1 MTTLTKLAHV
11 TESQQFTVP
20 LLMDLFDRSRQ
31 MERIV
36 QRGGTHDYHH
46 RIMAALFYAPS
57 TRTRLSFEAA
67 MHRLGGRVIST
78 EHARAFSSEIEGEQ
92 VEDTIRIIAG
102 YSDVIVIRH
111 TDEDGAHRAAAVSAV
126 PVINAGDG
134 NGGQHPTQALLD
146 LYTIYRERSLDG
158 LSIAFIGELDRGRT
172 ARSLAYL
179 LAKFERIRIF
189 FVAPPEMQMKP
200 DILDYLDRHGVHYD
214 LSSDLDRV
222 IGEADVIYQTRIR
235 PERFTASSVAD
246 GTLGPA
252 LSSCDGVGPAAL
264 SRSDPGSNAIV
275 DRQSPIENA
284 FPPCSSVSSV
294 VKGFRIHSSVLQKM
308 KPDALILHPL
318 PRTVELDKTVDS
330 DSRALYFRQAA
341 NGLYVRMALLT
352 MLLES

>member
-1 MTTLTKLAHV
+1 MISTIDARQAKASCRLALRHL
-11 TESQQFTVP
+11 TESQQLTVP

-36 QRGGTHDYHH
+36 QRGGTLDYQH
-46 RIMAALFYAPS
+46 RIMAALFYEPS

-67 MHRLGGRVIST
+67 MHRLGGRVVST
-78 EHARAFSSEIEGEQ
+78 EHARSFSSEVEGEQ
-92 VEDTIRIIAG
+92 VEDSIRIVG
-102 YSDVIVIRH
+102 SYSDVIVIRH
-111 TDEDGAHRAAAVSAV
+111 TDEDGAHRAAAISPV

-189 FVAPPEMQMKP
+189 FVAPQEMQIKA
-200 DILDYLDRHGVHYD
+200 DILEYLDRHGVHYELVGD
-214 LSSDLDRV
+214 LERAIREV
-222 IGEADVIYQTRIR
+222 DVVYQTRIR
-235 PERFTASSVAD
+235 PDRIAD
-246 GTLGPA
+246 APA
-252 LSSCDGVGPAAL
+252 L
-264 SRSDPGSNAIV
+264 RKFAI
-275 DRQSPIENA
+275 DST
-284 FPPCSSVSSV
+284 
-294 VKGFRIHSSVLQKM
+294 VLEKM
-308 KPDALILHPL
+308 KQDALILHPL

-330 DSRALYFRQAA
+330 DPRALYFRQAA

-352 MLLES
+352 MLLDS